1 MFLNKTIVSVI
12 MNFRNLS
19 LLLFCTS
26 ILFACKTIKE
36 DETIIPEDT
45 LYQKGTE
52 LLHHKKHKLAAQE
65 FAKIYF
71 QHPGSALSPQAEIM
85 EAYSFY
91 LAAEYEEAIDVLDT
105 FINLHP
111 MHKDIA
117 YVYYLKGMCYYMQLS
132 DAEHDQGKTESA
144 QVAFQDVINRFPLTK
159 YAVDASL
166 KMDLIKDHL
175 AGSEMNIGRFYLK
188 KQNPIAA
195 IKRFQNV
202 VQNYQTT
209 SHVPESLY
217 RMVECY
223 IMLGIKDEAKKYAA
237 VLGHNYPSSDWYRHA
252 HSLIMKYK

>member
-1 MFLNKTIVSVI
+1 

-19 LLLFCTS
+19 LLLLCS
-26 ILFACKTIKE
+26 SLLVACKSTKE
-36 DETIIPEDT
+36 DETITPEDT

-52 LLHHKKHKLAAQE
+52 LLRSNKHKAAAEE

-71 QHPGSALSPQAEIM
+71 QHPGSELSPQAEIM

-111 MHKDIA
+111 MHDDIA
-117 YVYYLKGMCYYMQLS
+117 YVYYLKGMCYYMQIS

-159 YAVDASL
+159 YALDATL

-175 AGSEMNIGRFYLK
+175 AGSEMNIGRFYLT

-195 IKRFQNV
+195 VQRFQNV

-209 SHVPESLY
+209 SHIPEALY

-223 IMLGIKDEAKKYAA
+223 MMLGIKDEAKKYAA
-237 VLGHNYPSSDWYRHA
+237 VLGHNYQSNVWYLRS
-252 HSLIMKYK
+252 HSLILDY